1 MNAYLISDQYR
12 RWEAEAEA
20 RFQTLKNNEEELNRI
35 FIDIYGLQDELTPD
49 VDDKDV
55 TVRRADLGR
64 DVRSLISYAVGCM
77 LGRYSLDK
85 PGLAFAGGNWQEWLA
100 LQDATT
106 YVPDKDGI
114 LPITDDEYF
123 YDDIVTMFV
132 DWVKTVYGAATL
144 EENLRFIAVAL

>member
-1 MNAYLISDQYR
+1 MSRKIR
-12 RWEAEAEA
+12 RRVSPRWRTTMLAPN
-20 RFQTLKNNEEELNRI
+20 LKVKGQLWVFHKGDN
-35 FIDIYGLQDELTPD
+35 DPSPSVPHGHSHLQDELTPD

-123 YDDIVTMFV
+123 YDDIVTMF
-132 DWVKTVYGAATL
+132 AAAQI
-144 EENLRFIAVAL
+144 RAGHHPRSAG